1 MLLQSVWR
9 DRGHR
14 AADISDRTVDSHIRR
29 LRAKLGD
36 HAHVLTTVRGHGY
49 RLDPSPDMRF
59 RGDPLRRV
67 VP

>member
-1 MLLQSVWR
+1 VWR
-9 DRGHR
+9 NRESGG
-14 AADISDRTVDSHIRR
+14 ADISDRTVDTHIRR
-29 LRAKLGD
+29 LRVKLGD

-59 RGDPLRRV
+59 RADPLRRA